1 MHVINPVLSK
11 QSNGPSWIIVIIL
24 LFSAIYNT
32 QFSEVRIAIIILLT
46 VLPVFVFLSDRS
58 KNNISELFHPMLAS
72 TAWVFYFILWGILNF
87 GEIELE
93 LSGPKVEMLTPALYL
108 TAIFTLPVIA
118 NLDPRRLRLTVNYF
132 LWFYTL
138 FLLTEAAWR
147 YFEEPYCFLNYG
159 CRFEAKT
166 VGYFSTTNAL
176 ATSLT
181 AILASIVYY
190 RPFQKMKFGTLAGVL
205 VTSMAR
211 AAIISTTTVF
221 IIYIFNKMNVFGRI
235 IVAAISFFAIYYV
248 FENDPFNILQDG
260 SGISKIQFFTEA
272 YYIIYNADL
281 FQLFFG
287 FGSNF
292 DYITALLGVNDW
304 SPHSPILKALLYF
317 GFIGVVLH
325 LYSLFSF
332 YKLNRNLF
340 LPIMSFFI
348 LGFAGA
354 PLYFPTFIV
363 CFAIV
368 RSGIVY
374 DVPR

>member
-1 MHVINPVLSK
+1 MINPVLPA
-11 QSNGPSWIIVIIL
+11 QSNRPSWLIVIIL
-24 LFSAIYNT
+24 LLSAIYNT
-32 QFSEVRIAIIILLT
+32 QFSEVRIAIVILLT
-46 VLPVFVFLSDRS
+46 ALPIFVFLSDRS
-58 KNNISELFHPMLAS
+58 KNKNSELLHPMLAS
-72 TAWVFYFILWGILNF
+72 IAWVIYFILWGIINF
-87 GEIELE
+87 GEIQFEF
-93 LSGPKVEMLTPALYL
+93 SGPKVEMLTPALYL

-118 NLDPRRLRLTVNYF
+118 NLDPRRLRATVNYF
-132 LWFYTL
+132 LWIYVL
-138 FLLTEAAWR
+138 FLLAEAAWR
-147 YFEEPYCFLNYG
+147 YFEEPYCFLNYS

-176 ATSLT
+176 ATSLS
-181 AILASIVYY
+181 AILASIFYY
-190 RPFQKMKFGTLAGVL
+190 RPFPRMRFGAYFGIL

-211 AAIISTTTVF
+211 AAIIST
-221 IIYIFNKMNVFGRI
+221 IIVITINTFNKTNIFGRI
-235 IVAAISFFAIYYV
+235 VLSAISFFVIYYV
-248 FENDPFNILQDG
+248 FENDPLNILQDG
-260 SGISKIQFFTEA
+260 SGVSKIQFFTEA
-272 YYIIYNADL
+272 YYIVNNADN

-292 DYITALLGVNDW
+292 DYITALLGVNNW
-304 SPHSPILKALLYF
+304 SPHSPILKAMLYF

-325 LYSLFSF
+325 FYSLFSF

-368 RSGIVY
+368 RSGMFY
-374 DVPR
+374 DGAR